1 MQSSSVTL
9 VAATKMAAEKSR
21 ALWRKGENLTLHVFE
36 REPQSIKEN
45 KDEKQLEIDVND
57 GIAVESQSVDPGRA
71 SEAVQANVTG
81 RYAAS
86 QTAGSD
92 NRTDLL

>member
-1 MQSSSVTL
+1 M
-9 VAATKMAAEKSR
+9 
-21 ALWRKGENLTLHVFE
+21 HVFQ

-57 GIAVESQSVDPGRA
+57 GIAVEPQSVDPGRA

-81 RYAAS
+81 RDAAS
-86 QTAGSD
+86 QTAASD
-92 NRTDLL
+92 HRTDLL